1 MWMYPMLWVV
11 LGSVALAVGTTMTL
25 MPILEDNIAPR
36 TAEVMGLFL
45 GVGGLQSGLNCIPSN
60 EAIQQNG

>member
-1 MWMYPMLWVV
+1 MYPMLWVV

-36 TAEVMGLFL
+36 TAEVMGLSL
-45 GVGGLQSGLNCIPSN
+45 GVGGIAIGLELHPFK
-60 EAIQQNG
+60 

>member
-45 GVGGLQSGLNCIPSN
+45 GVGGIAIGLELHPFK
-60 EAIQQNG
+60 